1 MEKMDMLQESRRRFI
16 AELETRHGTKYKDL
30 KAEIVVSSPLS
41 SQEAIGNPDRDDFPI
56 LRGKEV
62 LVQAVYR
69 GTAGQAFSADHGSFR
84 GSLKDVLALP
94 LESIFERAVMV
105 ATMNAVLRNF
115 GLTGGTVHCKNTGP
129 KECALL
135 TEAWTAEQGIDK
147 VGMVGLQPALLEAVV
162 KALGPER
169 VMVSDLAEAG
179 QTRCSIKVL
188 DGLDSTQIFEQC
200 PLILI
205 TGSTL
210 VNGTIDSL
218 METARQH
225 GNRVV
230 FFGTT
235 IAGAAYLLGLERWCP
250 CST

>member
-1 MEKMDMLQESRRRFI
+1 
-16 AELETRHGTKYKDL
+16 
-30 KAEIVVSSPLS
+30 
-41 SQEAIGNPDRDDFPI
+41 
-56 LRGKEV
+56 
-62 LVQAVYR
+62 
-69 GTAGQAFSADHGSFR
+69 
-84 GSLKDVLALP
+84 
-94 LESIFERAVMV
+94 
-105 ATMNAVLRNF
+105 
-115 GLTGGTVHCKNTGP
+115 
-129 KECALL
+129 
-135 TEAWTAEQGIDK
+135 
-147 VGMVGLQPALLEAVV
+147 
-162 KALGPER
+162 
-169 VMVSDLAEAG
+169 MVSDLAEAG